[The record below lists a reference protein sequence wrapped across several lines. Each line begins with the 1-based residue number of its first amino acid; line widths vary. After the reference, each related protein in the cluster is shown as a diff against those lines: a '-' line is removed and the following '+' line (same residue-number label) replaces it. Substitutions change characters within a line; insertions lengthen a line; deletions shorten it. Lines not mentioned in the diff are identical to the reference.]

1 MTLIRPPA
9 IAGTFYPAAPDQLR
23 SEIDGLIHAAV
34 EAETKGDAPIPKAII
49 VPHAGLMFSG
59 AIAGLGF
66 ATVRALKGIVKRI
79 VIIGPAH
86 RMAFQGIALAKADGF
101 ATPLG
106 DMRCD
111 LAALQTA
118 LALPQVQVLDDAH
131 RMEHGLEIELPF
143 IQRLFGEDADIGIVP
158 LLVSRCAARQVHEV
172 IEALWGGP
180 ETLIVISSDL
190 SHFHDY
196 DTAQRMDDHTRQMI
210 ERFDAES
217 IDTNDACGA
226 LPVAG
231 MLISA
236 RKRSMRIKTLG
247 MRNSGDVTGDKSRV
261 VGYGAW
267 AIYTGTEKMRDPNAA
282 GNASASTGDPAG
294 GTGGS
299 TGGSTGKSTGGGF
312 VGATEQLLADQGAA
326 MIDLARR
333 SILHGIAHGRPL
345 EVDPSTVS
353 PALLAQ
359 GACFVTLKKAGQ
371 LRGCIGSVM
380 AHRDL
385 ANDICIN
392 AFKAGF
398 GDPRFPKLQENELN
412 DDLELSISVL
422 SPPRDFPFEN
432 EADLIAKLTPFEDG
446 IILSDGNRRGL
457 FLPQVWEQLPE
468 PAAFLAHLKRKAG
481 LSMDYW
487 SDHMRA
493 QRFVTRGISGTDI
506 APTGFW
512 NT

>member
-1 MTLIRPPA
+1 MTIIRPPA
-9 IAGTFYPAAPDQLR
+9 IAGTFYPAAPDMLR

-34 EAETKGDAPIPKAII
+34 KSQTGNDTPIPKAII

-59 AIAGLGF
+59 AIAALGF
-66 ATVRALKGIVKRI
+66 ATVRALKGTVKRI

-86 RMAFQGIALAKADGF
+86 RMAFQGIAIARADGF

-106 DMRCD
+106 DVRCD
-111 LAALQTA
+111 LAGLQAA
-118 LALPQVQVLDDAH
+118 LAWPQVQILDEAH
-131 RMEHGLEIELPF
+131 RLEHGLEIELPF

-158 LLVSRCAARQVHEV
+158 LLVSRCSAWQVHEV

-196 DTAQRMDDHTRQMI
+196 DTAKRIDDNTRVMI

-217 IDTNDACGA
+217 ITSGDACGA

-236 RKRSMRIKTLG
+236 RKRGMRIGTLG
-247 MRNSGDVTGDKSRV
+247 MCNSGDITGDKSRV

-267 AIYTGTEKMRDPNAA
+267 AVYAGSEDMRENDDTTGIA
-282 GNASASTGDPAG
+282 GTSSN
-294 GTGGS
+294 
-299 TGGSTGKSTGGGF
+299 GF
-312 VGATEQLLADQGAA
+312 VGMTEKLLADHGKE
-326 MIDLARR
+326 MIDLARQ
-333 SILHGIAHGRPL
+333 SIWHGITHGGPIRP
-345 EVDPSTVS
+345 DQASVS
-353 PALLAQ
+353 PALLAP
-359 GACFVTLKKAGQ
+359 GACFVTLKKSGQ

-385 ANDICIN
+385 ATDLCEN

-398 GDPRFPKLQENELN
+398 GDPRFPGLRKDELN

-432 EADLIAKLTPFEDG
+432 EADLIAKLTPHEDG
-446 IILSDGNRRGL
+446 IILSEGNHRGL
-457 FLPQVWEQLPE
+457 FLPQVWEQLPD
-468 PAAFLAHLKRKAG
+468 PADFITQLKRKAG
-481 LSMDYW
+481 LSIDHW

-493 QRFVTRGISGTDI
+493 QRFVTRGLSGRDI
-506 APTGFW
+506 TAKGFW
-512 NT
+512 QHPTPMS

>member
-1 MTLIRPPA
+1 MTIIRPPA
-9 IAGTFYPAAPDQLR
+9 IAGTFYPAAPDMLR

-34 EAETKGDAPIPKAII
+34 EGQAENDTPIPKAII

-66 ATVRALKGIVKRI
+66 ATVRALKGTVKRI

-86 RMAFQGIALAKADGF
+86 RMAFQGIAIARADGF

-106 DMRCD
+106 DVRCD
-111 LAALQTA
+111 LAGLQAA
-118 LALPQVQVLDDAH
+118 LAWPQVQVLDEAH
-131 RMEHGLEIELPF
+131 RLEHGLEIELPF
-143 IQRLFGEDADIGIVP
+143 IQRLFGEDADIEIVP
-158 LLVSRCAARQVHEV
+158 LLVSRCSAWQVHEV

-196 DTAQRMDDHTRQMI
+196 DTAKRIDDNTRAMI

-217 IDTNDACGA
+217 ITSGDACGA

-231 MLISA
+231 MLMLA
-236 RKRSMRIKTLG
+236 RQRGMRIRTLG
-247 MRNSGDVTGDKSRV
+247 MCNSGDITGDKSRV

-267 AIYTGTEKMRDPNAA
+267 AVYAGSADMREDAKTN
-282 GNASASTGDPAG
+282 
-294 GTGGS
+294 
-299 TGGSTGKSTGGGF
+299 KSSGGF
-312 VGATEQLLADQGAA
+312 VGMTEKLLADHGAM
-326 MIDLARR
+326 MIDLARQ
-333 SILHGIAHGRPL
+333 SIWHGITHGGPL
-345 EVDPSTVS
+345 RIDPASVS
-353 PALLAQ
+353 PELLQ
-359 GACFVTLKKAGQ
+359 PGACFVTLKKSGQ

-385 ANDICIN
+385 ATDLCEN

-398 GDPRFPKLQENELN
+398 GDPRFPGLRQDELN

-432 EADLIAKLTPFEDG
+432 EADLIAKLTPHEDG
-446 IILSDGNRRGL
+446 IILSDGNHRGL
-457 FLPQVWEQLPE
+457 FLPQVWEQLPD
-468 PAAFLAHLKRKAG
+468 PADFVAQLKRKAG
-481 LSMDYW
+481 LSMDHW
-487 SDHMRA
+487 SDRMRA
-493 QRFVTRGISGTDI
+493 QRFVTRGISGKDI
-506 APTGFW
+506 APGDFW
-512 NT
+512 QQSNPTP